1 MANNFAKTSMAG
13 VITGGLGSTAK
24 YDLSSLSD
32 IPVSMVTNQEVI
44 LTSTN
49 WPGKGSTTKN
59 VVLDFTGN
67 SGTIPNLK
75 VSWVVSGVTTS
86 VTIPAGNTYYRI
98 SSIPDG
104 PNVSGT
110 SYSITVKALSGG
122 NFKVKLTSA

>member
-1 MANNFAKTSMAG
+1 MAG